1 MNFDMFQGYF
11 RAFRLDEVKIIGKDV
26 TLDGECLHVVGIGRK
41 KECYNG
47 GTVLYVLEQIGRA
60 SCRERV

>member
-41 KECYNG
+41 KDEP
-47 GTVLYVLEQIGRA
+47 LSRPMPA
-60 SCRERV
+60 SPSASLR